1 MNNRNKNND
10 RTNENEQD
18 YQSPR
23 HQQNR
28 VVEIPVIHCPIP
40 PNQHIQA
47 SNYSP
52 NTSTSANFQQIPV
65 RQYQTFQQPT
75 SLFNN
80 FDSFDSPF
88 GLFKLFN
95 ILFSY

>member
-23 HQQNR
+23 HQQSR

-40 PNQHIQA
+40 PNQS

-52 NTSTSANFQQIPV
+52 NTSTSANFQHIPV
-65 RQYQTFQQPT
+65 RQFQNFQQPT

-88 GLFKLFN
+88 GLFIT
-95 ILFSY
+95 ILQFI